1 MFAGACD
8 DGHKMISATHSTR
21 SWKSRGSVG
30 KSRGRA
36 SQRYQTG
43 AVCAVRSRS
52 WELGWW
58 GGGQTSHPRRPVH
71 VVGDATTF
79 VRCRSSE
86 VVEAA
91 IIWPA
96 DTTETRKEL
105 MITNAPS
112 RLLMPGL
119 AADLAAV
126 SLVEATAEASG
137 PSAQLPCSPS
147 SSGAL

>member
-30 KSRGRA
+30 KAWAERLNG
-36 SQRYQTG
+36 TG

-126 SLVEATAEASG
+126 SLVGATAEASG

>member
-1 MFAGACD
+1 MPPVRAL
-8 DGHKMISATHSTR
+8 SANANLGV
-21 SWKSRGSVG
+21 WAPAPLCNGEK
-30 KSRGRA
+30 
-36 SQRYQTG
+36 
-43 AVCAVRSRS
+43 VR
-52 WELGWW
+52 GWW

-79 VRCRSSE
+79 LRFRSSE

-126 SLVEATAEASG
+126 SLVGATAEASG